1 MIWPLASSSRNSYI
15 PVLSTDW
22 GADCD
27 WRTVREKTINRAAM
41 AKHGDDMM
49 PRNRF
54 VLMVDTTVNVLY
66 QAKDIKSRYIY
77 TRNGQKE

>member
-1 MIWPLASSSRNSYI
+1 
-15 PVLSTDW
+15 
-22 GADCD
+22 
-27 WRTVREKTINRAAM
+27 M